1 MAHKPRIPPGRAGR
15 TWLRRRLETAVRG
28 REQLDRKLHVL
39 LPEQQRLHI
48 QVDRRRRDWVAANAT
63 ARTWLLRATLLGGQD
78 AVRHATSIRP
88 VSVEIVWTTVM
99 GVRYPTDVRVGVVD
113 DSDENP
119 PGNAAIEPATA
130 SFRAA
135 LVAGVWA
142 AASEEALRRIDAEI
156 ATTRRRLRALD
167 KQLLP
172 WLHDALTV
180 VELSL
185 EQAEQEDGMR
195 LRRATT
201 QGGNREST

>member
-1 MAHKPRIPPGRAGR
+1 MAHTQRIPPGRAGR

-28 REQLDRKLHVL
+28 REQLDRKLRIL
-39 LPEQQRLHI
+39 LPEQERLRI
-48 QVDRRRRDWVAANAT
+48 QVDRRRRDWATTTAT

-78 AVRHATSIRP
+78 AIRHATAERP
-88 VSVEIVWTTVM
+88 IPVEIVWTTVM
-99 GVRYPTDVRVGVVD
+99 GVRYPTDVRVGVEDVN
-113 DSDENP
+113 DENP
-119 PGNAAIEPATA
+119 PGNAAIRPATV

-135 LVAGVWA
+135 LIAGVWA
-142 AASEEALRRIDAEI
+142 AASEEALRLIDAEI

-172 WLHDALTV
+172 WLRVALTA

-195 LRRATT
+195 LRRAT
-201 QGGNREST
+201 N